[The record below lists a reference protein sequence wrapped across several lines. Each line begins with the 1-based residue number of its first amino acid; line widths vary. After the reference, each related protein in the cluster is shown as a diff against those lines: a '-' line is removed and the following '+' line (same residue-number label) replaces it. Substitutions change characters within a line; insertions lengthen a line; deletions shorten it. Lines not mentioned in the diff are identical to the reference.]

1 MLIFSVNMKF
11 VDNNFA
17 PPPLTFLQRNL
28 FYNFYIALALGYKIN
43 NRTEYI

>member
-17 PPPLTFLQRNL
+17 PPPLDIFTTKLILQILYSVSVRV
-28 FYNFYIALALGYKIN
+28 
-43 NRTEYI
+43 